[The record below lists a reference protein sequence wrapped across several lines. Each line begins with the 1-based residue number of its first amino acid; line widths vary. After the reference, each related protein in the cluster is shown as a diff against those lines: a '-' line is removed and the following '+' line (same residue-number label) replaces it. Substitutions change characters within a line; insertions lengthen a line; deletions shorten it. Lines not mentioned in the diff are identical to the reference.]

1 MAPAVPTDR
10 APTGPLRGGGASIRG
25 VGVVAA
31 LAPSAVGAHPHC
43 VTVRSD
49 PALAG
54 AITGTQPVDVLIVDD
69 QAPFRS
75 AARTLV
81 RLVVG
86 WRVVGE
92 ATSGEEAVALA
103 AATHPRLVLMDI
115 NLPGIDG
122 YEATRRIL
130 ATESAAS
137 VVLLSTYAAADLP
150 ERPEDCGAAG
160 YLRKDDLTPA
170 ALRSVLGRVQ

>member
-1 MAPAVPTDR
+1 MT
-10 APTGPLRGGGASIRG
+10 
-25 VGVVAA
+25 
-31 LAPSAVGAHPHC
+31 APSDAEV
-43 VTVRSD
+43 S
-49 PALAG
+49 AG
-54 AITGTQPVDVLIVDD
+54 TRPVDVLIVDD

-81 RLVVG
+81 RLVAG

-92 ATSGEEAVALA
+92 ATTGEEAVELA
-103 AATHPRLVLMDI
+103 AATHPRIVLMDI

-122 YEATRRIL
+122 YEATRRIVAADPS
-130 ATESAAS
+130 AT

-150 ERPEDCGAAG
+150 QRPDGCGAAG

-170 ALRSVLGRVQ
+170 ALRALLG